1 MAGISPQEDAKSCA
15 QACRA
20 ALSNSGRG
28 YAASSLVA
36 LPLCAF
42 FVGSFDVSGTLNL
55 DRFVGNLLQ
64 LFRRERGD
72 DLLETRITAHRVPV
86 RMQT

>member
-1 MAGISPQEDAKSCA
+1 MAGISSQEDAKSCA

-20 ALSNSGRG
+20 APSNSGRS

-42 FVGSFDVSGTLNL
+42 FFESFDVSGNL
-55 DRFVGNLLQ
+55 DLDHFVRNLL
-64 LFRRERGD
+64 
-72 DLLETRITAHRVPV
+72 
-86 RMQT
+86 

>member
-20 ALSNSGRG
+20 APSNSGRG
-28 YAASSLVA
+28 YTASSLVA

-42 FVGSFDVSGTLNL
+42 FFESFDVSGNLDL
-55 DRFVGNLLQ
+55 DRFVRKLL
-64 LFRRERGD
+64 
-72 DLLETRITAHRVPV
+72 
-86 RMQT
+86 